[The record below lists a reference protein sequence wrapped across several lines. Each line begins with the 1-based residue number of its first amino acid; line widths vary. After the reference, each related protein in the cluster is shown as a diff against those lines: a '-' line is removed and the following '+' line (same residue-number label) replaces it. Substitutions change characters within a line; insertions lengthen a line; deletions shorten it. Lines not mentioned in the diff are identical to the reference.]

1 MPMAELFN
9 TVFEMKLHL
18 LFVLAADIGSPM
30 SIDKILAADFIAVYG
45 KEFDISSSNL
55 HGDNPYKYSEITA
68 KRELLKSAVK
78 EAILDGLADFLP
90 SVETGMMYRINFKG
104 ISFCNAFHT
113 SYAKEYQLLARSALE
128 YLNPKTESEIVA
140 FLNEKAI
147 TSIREAVSQNE

>member
-30 SIDKILAADFIAVYG
+30 SIDKILATDFIAVYG
-45 KEFDISSSNL
+45 KEFGISSSNL
-55 HGDNPYKYSEITA
+55 HGNNPYKYSEITV
-68 KRELLKSAVK
+68 KRELLKLAVK
-78 EAILDGLADFLP
+78 EAVLDGLADFLP
-90 SVETGMMYRINFKG
+90 SVETGMMYRVNFKG
-104 ISFCNAFHT
+104 ISFCNSFHT
-113 SYAKEYQLLARSALE
+113 SYAEEYQFLARSALE
-128 YLNPKTESEIVA
+128 YLSSKTESEIAA

>member
-45 KEFDISSSNL
+45 KEFGISSSN
-55 HGDNPYKYSEITA
+55 
-68 KRELLKSAVK
+68 
-78 EAILDGLADFLP
+78 LDGLADFLP